1 MEPDGI
7 LTTLRA
13 LATAIHRL
21 AGVGISAADTHVTA
35 VPEASWNDYILASVV
50 NQTRQQVDS
59 VAAVRSSSSAAA
71 ACEPAVGGGRKASL
85 FPNMVPRDDHGDDAS
100 GEADKKP
107 TKRPFQLLVLT
118 PASFDQQLLR
128 LELTSSDVLAK
139 KIIREMARAAES
151 MVVETVSSAAPA
163 ADRGSFR
170 DYVFESLSLL
180 TIEESVDIPDAVLP
194 SLPATPYSRF
204 PRLKT
209 VCFEVPSI
217 HLIRQGGV
225 RELLAPIKGQLEKII
240 VALTDVPSGYDTS
253 YGTGQP
259 PPREAAP
266 GLLAQLTLE
275 CLDTIGH
282 VDQVVLIFMPDDDD
296 IKAFLPQMSPLYHLF
311 TTPNLA
317 ARLPPIRQL
326 IINTP
331 YCVHDRFGD
340 VRLEFITA
348 VTDNTRGPQR
358 VIFSE
363 GYTQELLSPH
373 LLRQSPAYLSSAA
386 VDEALA
392 SAGSPFVVVK
402 SDDNTLTVG
411 R

>member
-1 MEPDGI
+1 MPSTSVGCQRTPCVLERHSRRRAPATSVASCSLI
-7 LTTLRA
+7 RQLRRLRVRVA
-13 LATAIHRL
+13 DSIDHQGLSSHQWHAAVAPSDAVQPLPATADCLHHDPVHPLGSR
-21 AGVGISAADTHVTA
+21 GRG
-35 VPEASWNDYILASVV
+35 EG
-50 NQTRQQVDS
+50 
-59 VAAVRSSSSAAA
+59 AVRASQG
-71 ACEPAVGGGRKASL
+71 PA
-85 FPNMVPRDDHGDDAS
+85 
-100 GEADKKP
+100 
-107 TKRPFQLLVLT
+107 Q
-118 PASFDQQLLR
+118 
-128 LELTSSDVLAK
+128 K
-139 KIIREMARAAES
+139 KII
-151 MVVETVSSAAPA
+151 VT
-163 ADRGSFR
+163 
-170 DYVFESLSLL
+170 
-180 TIEESVDIPDAVLP
+180 
-194 SLPATPYSRF
+194 
-204 PRLKT
+204 
-209 VCFEVPSI
+209 
-217 HLIRQGGV
+217 
-225 RELLAPIKGQLEKII
+225 
-240 VALTDVPSGYDTS
+240 LTDTPSRYDTT